1 MSRWSVW
8 SLSGLAPAALG
19 RRTSRGVEGVVD
31 AVALRMERQLPVRV
45 SPGGVSQRLGREAL
59 RKAVEKVP
67 ALLKLCLLGEG
78 GETAAPPGGDSAK
91 EKNKQAKRTG
101 KKIPGRGSSR
111 HGGGSA
117 IAEASGAGAER
128 VGRKNRKGRYGA
140 GGGGTVPGLEWG
152 VVIPSGGCCVLS

>member
-19 RRTSRGVEGVVD
+19 RTSRGVEGVVD

-111 HGGGSA
+111 HGGGSGT
-117 IAEASGAGAER
+117 AEASGAGAER

-140 GGGGTVPGLEWG
+140 GGGGRCQVWN
-152 VVIPSGGCCVLS
+152 GGW